1 MKEELAFI
9 FKPDG
14 FILDHIE
21 RKTEHDSLIN
31 RFIEDKY
38 KALYEWGFESASNSG
53 SVFKYTNFI

>member
-21 RKTEHDSLIN
+21 RKTELLLIN
-31 RFIEDKY
+31 SCDCQMNP
-38 KALYEWGFESASNSG
+38 LLLSQ
-53 SVFKYTNFI
+53 